1 MTQKKT
7 SEAPE
12 GETSTGEVE
21 RLTGHQLRRADD
33 DVVPEPRLSALERA
47 MGSVHTRSLELSI
60 LCLLAVLYTLY
71 LAREV
76 VVPVVFAV
84 LLKLFFSPTMRVLRK
99 ARIPD
104 PAGAALVILVL
115 LSIFGVGGYA
125 ISGQAQGWIA
135 NAPKAMATAG
145 AKFKKL
151 RQPVERVTRTAEQME
166 SATGVSGE
174 QTPTR
179 EVVVRG
185 PSLLSRVFGTT
196 TSLVAGLLEVIVL
209 LYFLLAGGELFL
221 QKLVKV
227 LPNLPDKKRAVTIAR
242 ETEASIST
250 YLSTILLINAC
261 EGVVI
266 AIIMALLGVPNPV
279 LWGAVAGLLEFIPYL
294 GAATMVIIL
303 SVVGLTTFPGV
314 GHALLVPACFLV
326 VTTLQANF
334 VSPPLLGRRLTLN
347 PVAIFVG
354 LAVWFFIWGIPGA
367 FMAVPLLAATKI
379 FCDHTEALAP
389 IGEFLGN

>member
-1 MTQKKT
+1 MTHKKT
-7 SEAPE
+7 PDESET
-12 GETSTGEVE
+12 ETPTGEVE
-21 RLTGHQLRRADD
+21 RLSGHQLRRADD
-33 DVVPEPRLSALERA
+33 GLVRHPRLSALEHG
-47 MGSVHTRSLELSI
+47 MGSIHTRSLELTI
-60 LCLLAVLYTLY
+60 LCVLAVLYTLY

-84 LLKLFFSPTMRVLRK
+84 LLKLFFSPVMRALRK
-99 ARIPD
+99 AHIPD
-104 PAGAALVILVL
+104 AAGAALVILVL
-115 LSIFGVGGYA
+115 LSIFGLGGYA

-145 AKFKKL
+145 AKLKKL

-179 EVVVRG
+179 EVIVRG

-209 LYFLLAGGELFL
+209 LFFLLAGGELFL

-242 ETEASIST
+242 ETETSIST

-261 EGVVI
+261 EGIVV
-266 AIIMALLGVPNPV
+266 AIVMALLGMPNPV

-303 SVVGLTTFPGV
+303 SVAGLTTFPGV
-314 GHALLVPACFLV
+314 GHAMLVPACFLL
-326 VTTLQANF
+326 VTTIQANF

-389 IGEFLGN
+389 IGEFLGK

>member
-1 MTQKKT
+1 MTHKKT
-7 SEAPE
+7 PAAPE
-12 GETSTGEVE
+12 SETPTGEVE
-21 RLTGHQLRRADD
+21 RLTGHQLRHADD
-33 DVVPEPRLSALERA
+33 ELVRHPRLSALER
-47 MGSVHTRSLELSI
+47 GLSSTHTRSFELSI
-60 LCLLAVLYTLY
+60 LCVLAVFYTLY

-76 VVPVVFAV
+76 IVPVVFAV
-84 LLKLFFSPTMRVLRK
+84 LLKLFFSPITRVLRK
-99 ARIPD
+99 AHIPD
-104 PAGAALVILVL
+104 PVGAALVILVL
-115 LSIFGVGGYA
+115 LSIFGFGGYA

-145 AKFKKL
+145 AKLKKL

-196 TSLVAGLLEVIVL
+196 TSLVAGLLEVTVL
-209 LYFLLAGGELFL
+209 LFFLLAGGELFL

-242 ETEASIST
+242 ETETSIST

-261 EGVVI
+261 EGTLVAVV
-266 AIIMALLGVPNPV
+266 MALIGMPNPI
-279 LWGAVAGLLEFIPYL
+279 LWGALAGLLEFIPYL
-294 GAATMVIIL
+294 GAATMVVIL
-303 SVVGLTTFPGV
+303 SVAGLTTFPGL
-314 GHALLVPACFLV
+314 GHALLVPACFLFI
-326 VTTLQANF
+326 TIIQANF

-389 IGEFLGN
+389 IGEFLGK

>member
-7 SEAPE
+7 PEAPE
-12 GETSTGEVE
+12 SETPTGEVE
-21 RLTGHQLRRADD
+21 RLTGHALRRADD
-33 DVVPEPRLSALERA
+33 EVVRRPRLRALERA
-47 MGSVHTRSLELSI
+47 LGSMHTRSFELSI
-60 LCLLAVLYTLY
+60 ICVLAVLYTLY

-84 LLKLFFSPTMRVLRK
+84 LLKFFFSPTMRALRK
-99 ARIPD
+99 AHIPD
-104 PAGAALVILVL
+104 PVGAALVILVL

-125 ISGQAQGWIA
+125 VSGQAQEWIEK
-135 NAPKAMATAG
+135 APKAMAVAS
-145 AKFKKL
+145 ARFKKL

-209 LYFLLAGGELFL
+209 LFFLLAGGELFL

-250 YLSTILLINAC
+250 YLSTILLINVC
-261 EGVVI
+261 EGTVV
-266 AIIMALLGVPNPV
+266 AIIMALLGMPNPV
-279 LWGAVAGLLEFIPYL
+279 LWGVLAALLEFIPYL
-294 GAATMVIIL
+294 GATVMV
-303 SVVGLTTFPGV
+303 VVLAVAGITTFPGV
-314 GHALLVPACFLV
+314 GHALLVPACFIV
-326 VTTLQANF
+326 VTVIQANF
-334 VSPPLLGRRLTLN
+334 ISPPLLGRRLTLN

-379 FCDHTEALAP
+379 FCDHIEALAP
-389 IGEFLGN
+389 IGEFLGK

>member
-7 SEAPE
+7 PEAPE
-12 GETSTGEVE
+12 SETPTGEVE

-33 DVVPEPRLSALERA
+33 EVVHHPQLSALERG
-47 MGSVHTRSLELSI
+47 MGNVHTRSLEVAI
-60 LCLLAVLYTLY
+60 LCVLAVLYTLY

-84 LLKLFFSPTMRVLRK
+84 LLKLFFSPVMRALRK
-99 ARIPD
+99 AHIPD
-104 PAGAALVILVL
+104 ALSAALVILIV
-115 LSIFGVGGYA
+115 LSIFGLGGYA
-125 ISGQAQGWIA
+125 ISAQAQGWIA
-135 NAPKAMATAG
+135 NAPKAMATAS
-145 AKFKKL
+145 AKLKKL

-174 QTPTR
+174 QPQTR

-209 LYFLLAGGELFL
+209 LFFLLAGGELFL

-242 ETEASIST
+242 ETETSIST

-261 EGVVI
+261 EGTVV
-266 AIIMALLGVPNPV
+266 AIIMALLGMPNPV

-294 GAATMVIIL
+294 GAATMVVIL
-303 SVVGLTTFPGV
+303 SVAGLTTFPTV
-314 GHALLVPACFLV
+314 GHAMLVPAAFLL
-326 VTTLQANF
+326 VTIIQAYF
-334 VSPPLLGRRLTLN
+334 VSPQLLGRRLTLN

-379 FCDHTEALAP
+379 FCDHIEALAP
-389 IGEFLGN
+389 IGEFLGK

>member
-7 SEAPE
+7 TAAPDD
-12 GETSTGEVE
+12 ETTTGEVE
-21 RLTGHQLRRADD
+21 RLSGHQLRRAED
-33 DVVPEPRLSALERA
+33 DVVRHPRLSALERGL
-47 MGSVHTRSLELSI
+47 GSLHTRSLELSV
-60 LCLLAVLYTLY
+60 LCALAVLYTLY

-84 LLKLFFSPTMRVLRK
+84 LLKFFLSPTMRALRK
-99 ARIPD
+99 AHIPD
-104 PAGAALVILVL
+104 PVGAALVILVL

-125 ISGQAQGWIA
+125 ISGQAQDWIEK
-135 NAPKAMATAG
+135 APKAMATAS
-145 AKFKKL
+145 AKLKKL

-166 SATGVSGE
+166 SATGVSGD
-174 QTPTR
+174 QTPAR

-209 LYFLLAGGELFL
+209 LFFLLAGGELFL

-242 ETEASIST
+242 ETETSIST

-261 EGVVI
+261 EGLIV
-266 AIIMALLGVPNPV
+266 AGIMALLGMPNPV
-279 LWGAVAGLLEFIPYL
+279 LWGALAGLLEFIPYL
-294 GAATMVIIL
+294 GAATMVVIL
-303 SVVGLTTFPGV
+303 SVAGLTTFPGL
-314 GHALLVPACFLV
+314 GHALLVPAGFLL
-326 VTTLQANF
+326 VTIIQANF

-389 IGEFLGN
+389 IGEFLGK

>member
-7 SEAPE
+7 TAAPDD
-12 GETSTGEVE
+12 ETTTGEVE
-21 RLTGHQLRRADD
+21 RLSGHQLRRAED
-33 DVVPEPRLSALERA
+33 DVVHHPRLSALEHGL
-47 MGSVHTRSLELSI
+47 GSLHTRSLELSV
-60 LCLLAVLYTLY
+60 LCALAVLYTLY

-84 LLKLFFSPTMRVLRK
+84 LLKFFLSPTMRALRK
-99 ARIPD
+99 AHIPD
-104 PAGAALVILVL
+104 PVGAALVILVL

-125 ISGQAQGWIA
+125 ISGQAQDWIEK
-135 NAPKAMATAG
+135 APKAMATAS
-145 AKFKKL
+145 AKLKKL

-166 SATGVSGE
+166 SATGVSGD
-174 QTPTR
+174 QTPAR

-209 LYFLLAGGELFL
+209 LFFLLAGGELFL

-242 ETEASIST
+242 ETETSIST

-261 EGVVI
+261 EGLIV
-266 AIIMALLGVPNPV
+266 AGIMALLGMPNPV
-279 LWGAVAGLLEFIPYL
+279 LWGALAGLLEFIPYL
-294 GAATMVIIL
+294 GAATMVVIL
-303 SVVGLTTFPGV
+303 SVAGLTTFPGL
-314 GHALLVPACFLV
+314 GHALLVPAGFLL
-326 VTTLQANF
+326 VTIIQANF

-389 IGEFLGN
+389 IGEFLGK

>member
-7 SEAPE
+7 PEAPE
-12 GETSTGEVE
+12 SETPTGEVE
-21 RLTGHQLRRADD
+21 RLTGHALRRADD
-33 DVVPEPRLSALERA
+33 EVVRRPRLRALERA
-47 MGSVHTRSLELSI
+47 LGSMHTRSFELSI
-60 LCLLAVLYTLY
+60 LCVLAVLYTLY

-84 LLKLFFSPTMRVLRK
+84 LLKFFFSPTMRALRK
-99 ARIPD
+99 AHIPD
-104 PAGAALVILVL
+104 PVGAALVILVL

-125 ISGQAQGWIA
+125 VSGQAQEWIEK
-135 NAPKAMATAG
+135 APKAMAVAS
-145 AKFKKL
+145 ARFKKL

-179 EVVVRG
+179 EVVLRG
-185 PSLLSRVFGTT
+185 PTLLSRVFGTT

-209 LYFLLAGGELFL
+209 LFFLLAGGELFL

-250 YLSTILLINAC
+250 YLSTILLINVC
-261 EGVVI
+261 EGTVV
-266 AIIMALLGVPNPV
+266 AIIMALLGMPNPV
-279 LWGAVAGLLEFIPYL
+279 LWGVLAALLEFIPYL
-294 GAATMVIIL
+294 GATVMV
-303 SVVGLTTFPGV
+303 VVLAVAGITTFPGV
-314 GHALLVPACFLV
+314 GHALLVPACFIV
-326 VTTLQANF
+326 VTVIQANF
-334 VSPPLLGRRLTLN
+334 ISPPLLGRRLTLN

-379 FCDHTEALAP
+379 FCDHIEALAP
-389 IGEFLGN
+389 IGEFLGK

>member
-7 SEAPE
+7 TAAPDD
-12 GETSTGEVE
+12 ETTTGEVE
-21 RLTGHQLRRADD
+21 RLSGHQLRRAED
-33 DVVPEPRLSALERA
+33 DVVHHPRLSALERGL
-47 MGSVHTRSLELSI
+47 GSLHTRSLELSV
-60 LCLLAVLYTLY
+60 LCALAVLYTLY

-84 LLKLFFSPTMRVLRK
+84 LLKFFLSPTMRALRK
-99 ARIPD
+99 AHIPD
-104 PAGAALVILVL
+104 PVGAALVILVL

-125 ISGQAQGWIA
+125 ISGQAQDWIEK
-135 NAPKAMATAG
+135 APKAMATAS
-145 AKFKKL
+145 AKLKKL

-166 SATGVSGE
+166 SATGVSGD
-174 QTPTR
+174 QTPAR

-209 LYFLLAGGELFL
+209 LFFLLAGGELFL

-242 ETEASIST
+242 ETETSIST

-261 EGVVI
+261 EGLIV
-266 AIIMALLGVPNPV
+266 AGIMALLGMPNPV
-279 LWGAVAGLLEFIPYL
+279 LWGALAGLLEFIPYL
-294 GAATMVIIL
+294 GAATMVVIL
-303 SVVGLTTFPGV
+303 SVAGLTTFPGL
-314 GHALLVPACFLV
+314 GHALLVPAGFLL
-326 VTTLQANF
+326 VTIIQANF

-389 IGEFLGN
+389 IGEFLGK

>member
-1 MTQKKT
+1 MTHEKT
-7 SEAPE
+7 PDVPGSETP
-12 GETSTGEVE
+12 TGEVE
-21 RLTGHQLRRADD
+21 RLTGHALRRADD
-33 DVVPEPRLSALERA
+33 EVVRRPRLRALERA
-47 MGSVHTRSLELSI
+47 IGSIHTRSFELSI
-60 LCLLAVLYTLY
+60 ICVLAVLYTLY

-84 LLKLFFSPTMRVLRK
+84 LLKFFFSPTMRALRK
-99 ARIPD
+99 AHIPD
-104 PAGAALVILVL
+104 PVGAALVILIL

-125 ISGQAQGWIA
+125 VSGQAQEWIEK
-135 NAPKAMATAG
+135 APKAMAVAG

-174 QTPTR
+174 QTPAR

-185 PSLLSRVFGTT
+185 PTLLSRVFGTT

-209 LYFLLAGGELFL
+209 LFFLLAGGELFL

-250 YLSTILLINAC
+250 YLSTILLINVC
-261 EGVVI
+261 EGSVV
-266 AIIMALLGVPNPV
+266 AIIMALLGMPNPV
-279 LWGAVAGLLEFIPYL
+279 LWGVLAALLEFIPYL
-294 GAATMVIIL
+294 GATVMVLVLAVAGI
-303 SVVGLTTFPGV
+303 TTFPGI
-314 GHALLVPACFLV
+314 GHALLVPACFIAV
-326 VTTLQANF
+326 SVIQANF
-334 VSPPLLGRRLTLN
+334 ISPPLLGRRLTLN

-379 FCDHTEALAP
+379 FCDHIEALAP
-389 IGEFLGN
+389 IGEFLGK